1 MDMNDYGDP
10 MDYYDEELEDS
21 GDSSISPAQAQ
32 LFHQQYLHQQQ
43 IAQARSLGLQL
54 GIGSSGVIDSS
65 EGMTDSIGISGGIVG
80 LDGFEF
86 MEEELDDNYNPAEEE
101 VEEYARFLGMDV
113 KQDKDLF
120 YIAKEGLKA
129 PLPGS
134 WRPCKSPRGTVFYY
148 NF

>member
-1 MDMNDYGDP
+1 MNDYGDP

-65 EGMTDSIGISGGIVG
+65 EGMTDSIGISGGIVD

>member
-1 MDMNDYGDP
+1 MNDYGDP

-32 LFHQQYLHQQQ
+32 LFHQQYLNQQQ

>member
-1 MDMNDYGDP
+1 M
-10 MDYYDEELEDS
+10 
-21 GDSSISPAQAQ
+21 
-32 LFHQQYLHQQQ
+32 
-43 IAQARSLGLQL
+43 QL
-54 GIGSSGVIDSS
+54 GIGSSGVMDSS

-113 KQDKDLF
+113 KQDKELF